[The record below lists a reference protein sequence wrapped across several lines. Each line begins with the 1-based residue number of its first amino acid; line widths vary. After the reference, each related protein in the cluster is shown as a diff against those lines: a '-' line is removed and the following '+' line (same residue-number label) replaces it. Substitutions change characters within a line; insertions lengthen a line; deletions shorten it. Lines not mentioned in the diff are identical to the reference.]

1 MANWVDKY
9 GTGHLV
15 LCVGDIEI
23 DCHSHRKPYKDGTQL
38 WVIWLR
44 VNGSSSKEIITIT
57 QVRGTFED
65 AQRKA
70 EEFVQK
76 IKEDLM

>member
-1 MANWVDKY
+1 MAKWIDKY

-15 LCVGDIEI
+15 LKVGDIEI
-23 DCHSHRKPYKDGTQL
+23 ECWNHRKPYKDGTAL
-38 WVIWLR
+38 WVIWLS
-44 VNGSSSKEIITIT
+44 VNGSSSKEIITIA

-70 EEFVQK
+70 EEFVQRM
-76 IKEDLM
+76 KEDLI

>member
-1 MANWVDKY
+1 MAKWIDKY

-15 LCVGDIEI
+15 LKAGDIEI
-23 DCHSHRKPYKDGTQL
+23 DCNSHRKPYKDGTQL

-44 VNGSSSKEIITIT
+44 VNGSSSKEIITIA

-76 IKEDLM
+76 IREDLV